1 MGLLP
6 FWMAFLASAR
16 RCWHWCYRGGLH
28 ACASLSATGRLSPG
42 CLCLCSA
49 LQTEIEDGF
58 DVQHTFNLNDTLTRY
73 SDLTRAITLR
83 YSEAWDAF
91 AVASATGAN
100 ADLFGGQERCMT
112 YAEFLHVCRHINA
125 DTAGDLLGHMLLQ
138 VIHLEL
144 RDRFAVQTGF
154 AVHA

>member
-1 MGLLP
+1 MERSAAGRQWQLWWRTYGGFRALFRLRWRKCFCAGGDVFATQATRLL
-6 FWMAFLASAR
+6 AVS
-16 RCWHWCYRGGLH
+16 
-28 ACASLSATGRLSPG
+28 T
-42 CLCLCSA
+42 CSA

-58 DVQHTFNLNDTLTRY
+58 DVQHTLNLNDTLTRY

-125 DTAGDLLGHMLLQ
+125 DSAGDLLGHMLLQ
-138 VIHLEL
+138 VSALGS
-144 RDRFAVQTGF
+144 A
-154 AVHA
+154 